1 MNAALRRLSLVAFVM
16 MLSLMVAATYI
27 HVFAAPDLNADNRNV
42 RTIYREYGNSRG
54 PIIVDGD
61 SVALSTP
68 SSDAFGY
75 QREYTNGALY
85 APVTGFYSIVF
96 GRSAIEYTENS
107 VLNGTADSL
116 FISRLEALVTGEQPQ
131 GSSVE
136 VTISAAAQRAA
147 WDALGDQQGAVVAL
161 DPRTGAILAM
171 VSKPSYDPNDLAGHD
186 TSLVNEEYQRLLAD
200 DNSPLIN
207 RATTNRYPPGSTF
220 KLLVA
225 AAALESGAYQPD
237 TLIPA
242 PDQLPLPQSS
252 STMGNFG
259 GATCAP
265 DEEMTLADALRISCN
280 TAFGQLGMDVGAD
293 ALRSTAQAFG
303 FGSAV
308 EVPLKVTNSVFPAE
322 LDVPQTALAAIGQF
336 DVAATPLQMAMV
348 GSAIANDG
356 VQMSPYLVDTI
367 RTADLDVV
375 SEANPS
381 ELARPISA
389 ATADA
394 LTDMMVGVVDSGSG
408 AAARIRGV
416 EVAGK
421 TGTAQTTTEAAPH
434 AWFVGFAPA
443 DDPQVVV
450 AVLVENGG
458 NLGAEATGGAVAAPI
473 ARAVMQAVIS

>member
-54 PIIVDGD
+54 PIIVDGE

-68 SSDAFGY
+68 SDDAFGY
-75 QREYTNGALY
+75 QREYPQGPLY

-96 GRSAIEYTENS
+96 GRSAIEYTQNS

-116 FISRLEALVTGEQPQ
+116 FISRLEALVTGEQPR

-136 VTISAAAQRAA
+136 VTISAAAQQAA
-147 WDALGDQQGAVVAL
+147 WDALGDQRGAVVAL
-161 DPRTGAILAM
+161 DPKTGAVLAM
-171 VSKPSYDPNDLAGHD
+171 VSKPSYDPNDLAAHD
-186 TSLVNEEYQRLLAD
+186 TSLVNDEYQRLLAD
-200 DNSPLIN
+200 DDSPLIN

-225 AAALESGAYQPD
+225 AAALESGAYDAD
-237 TLIPA
+237 TVIPA

-252 STMGNFG
+252 SIMGNFG

-265 DEEMTLADALRISCN
+265 GEEMTLADALRISCN

-303 FGSAV
+303 FGTSV
-308 EVPLKVTNSVFPAE
+308 EIPLKTTPSVFPGE
-322 LDVPQTALAAIGQF
+322 LDVPQTALASIGQF
-336 DVAATPLQMAMV
+336 DVAATPLQMALV

-356 VQMSPYLVDTI
+356 VQMSPYLVDTV

-375 SEANPS
+375 SQTEPS

-389 ATADA
+389 TTANT
-394 LTDMMVGVVDSGSG
+394 LTDMMVGVVTGGSGST
-408 AAARIRGV
+408 AQIRGV
-416 EVAGK
+416 DVAGK
-421 TGTAQTTTEAAPH
+421 TGTAQTTTDAPPH

-443 DDPQVVV
+443 DDPEVVV
-450 AVLVENGG
+450 AVIVENGG